1 MIPGPQTFTHHWH
14 SQKEKKREK
23 KGVLCE
29 KDRVCSGQCECLAG
43 LVLIPFG
50 DDDGTTSDSSLQFP
64 SMTSEGQAGHGSALK
79 AQLSVELRVKCM
91 QHHPGTAS
99 GTLNTTLPLTA
110 LPMDQSAFQ
119 SHPTMGTQ
127 PANPSLWRTPAP
139 PQQREMQNITG
150 LQLVCPGLS
159 ILQGILKSCV
169 DDATCGQVHLLSE
182 QSQDKTVGKCPGLPH
197 KQPCIWIPTP
207 CSPVAKGVLSEPGV
221 TSIKRKMRM
230 AKQKNYNWGKGL
242 EPGEQLLGICHQAP
256 FDASWH

>member
-1 MIPGPQTFTHHWH
+1 
-14 SQKEKKREK
+14 
-23 KGVLCE
+23 
-29 KDRVCSGQCECLAG
+29 
-43 LVLIPFG
+43 
-50 DDDGTTSDSSLQFP
+50 
-64 SMTSEGQAGHGSALK
+64 MTSEGQAGHGSALK

-110 LPMDQSAFQ
+110 LTMDQSAFLP
-119 SHPTMGTQ
+119 HPTTGTQ
-127 PANPSLWRTPAP
+127 PANPSLWRMPAP

-197 KQPCIWIPTP
+197 KQPCIWILTP
-207 CSPVAKGVLSEPGV
+207 CSPVVKGVLSEPGV

-230 AKQKNYNWGKGL
+230 AKQKN
-242 EPGEQLLGICHQAP
+242 
-256 FDASWH
+256 